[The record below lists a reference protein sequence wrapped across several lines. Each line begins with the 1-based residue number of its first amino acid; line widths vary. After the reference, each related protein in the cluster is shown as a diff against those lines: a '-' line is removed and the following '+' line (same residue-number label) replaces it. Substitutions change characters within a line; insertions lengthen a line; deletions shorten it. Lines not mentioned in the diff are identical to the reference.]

1 MRAARRAA
9 VREKLESIALLVV
22 TTKDSVLGG
31 KEEVLVQTQFFFC
44 RNGRK

>member
-22 TTKDSVLGG
+22 TTNDTVFGR
-31 KEEVLVQTQFFFC
+31 KEEVLAQTQFFVC